1 MLIDETVGQI
11 RTVIVDDEPLARS
24 NITVLLRRHPEVEI
38 VKECGSGA
46 EALAEIR
53 RSKPDLVFLDVEM
66 PECDGFDVLELLGAD
81 IPPAIIFVTA
91 YDQYALQAFDVHALD
106 YLLKPIDSGRF
117 VEAVGRAQR
126 QIELH
131 LGNSLEDRLRLLLA
145 EHPAY
150 VQRLAIRTGRRIAFV
165 LVDEIDWIEAAG
177 DYATLHV
184 GKKSPLLRETFNSLE
199 TRLDPSR
206 FVRIHR
212 STIVQVSR
220 IRDLQSLPN
229 RELRLT
235 LIDGT
240 ELKVSRSYR
249 DRLDRWLSKEAAVS

>member
-1 MLIDETVGQI
+1 MQMRVL
-11 RTVIVDDEPLARS
+11 IVDDEPLARRGIRARLKAFS
-24 NITVLLRRHPEVEI
+24 DITILEDCEDGESALDAIRTEAPE
-38 VKECGSGA
+38 
-46 EALAEIR
+46 
-53 RSKPDLVFLDVEM
+53 LVFLDVQM
-66 PECDGFDVLELLGAD
+66 PGISGFDVVRRLPRNRQPL
-81 IPPAIIFVTA
+81 IIFLTA

-177 DYATLHV
+177 DYGVAKDAYNTVRFKRLIT
-184 GKKSPLLRETFNSLE
+184 SALRIELVMQPNVSAG
-199 TRLDPSR
+199 
-206 FVRIHR
+206 
-212 STIVQVSR
+212 VQ
-220 IRDLQSLPN
+220 
-229 RELRLT
+229 EW
-235 LIDGT
+235 
-240 ELKVSRSYR
+240 KV
-249 DRLDRWLSKEAAVS
+249 K

>member
-1 MLIDETVGQI
+1 MQMRVL
-11 RTVIVDDEPLARS
+11 IVDDEPLARRGIRARLKAFS
-24 NITVLLRRHPEVEI
+24 DITILEDCEDGESALDAIRTEAPE
-38 VKECGSGA
+38 
-46 EALAEIR
+46 
-53 RSKPDLVFLDVEM
+53 LVFLDVQM
-66 PECDGFDVLELLGAD
+66 PGISGFDVVRRL
-81 IPPAIIFVTA
+81 PRNRQPFIIFLTA

-106 YLLKPIDSGRF
+106 YLLKPIDSDRF
-117 VEAVGRAQR
+117 VEAVERAQR

-131 LGNSLEDRLRLLLA
+131 IGNSLEDRLRLLLA

-150 VQRLAIRTGRRIAFV
+150 VQRLAIRTGSRIAFV

-184 GKKSPLLRETFNSLE
+184 GRKAPLLRETFNSLE
-199 TRLDPSR
+199 IRLDPSR

-240 ELKVSRSYR
+240 ELKVSRTYR

>member
-1 MLIDETVGQI
+1 MRVL
-11 RTVIVDDEPLARS
+11 IVDDEPLARRGIRARLKAFPD
-24 NITVLLRRHPEVEI
+24 ITILEDCEDGESALEAIRTQAPE
-38 VKECGSGA
+38 
-46 EALAEIR
+46 
-53 RSKPDLVFLDVEM
+53 LVFLDVQM
-66 PECDGFDVLELLGAD
+66 PGLSGFDVVRRL
-81 IPPAIIFVTA
+81 PKYRKPFIIFLTA

-106 YLLKPIDSGRF
+106 YLLKPIDSDRF
-117 VEAVGRAQR
+117 VEAVERAQR

-150 VQRLAIRTGRRIAFV
+150 VQRLAIRTGSRIAFV

-184 GKKSPLLRETFNSLE
+184 GRKAPLLRETFNSLE
-199 TRLDPSR
+199 IRLDPSR

-240 ELKVSRSYR
+240 ELKVSRTYR